1 MGTQALQN
9 STWQIIKLYLRIT
22 TKNNGWLFLVF
33 VGFGT
38 ASIVELLVVKFQYK
52 RLIDAVVSANSVTDT
67 MPILISIG
75 VILVTGKFVTHF
87 AAGLADFRIAK
98 VETENQKIITDYC
111 FNVLMSHSYSFYA
124 DNFVGSL
131 VAKTKR
137 FASAYNRLVARML
150 FNFSLSSIE
159 LIVTLSVAWS
169 LSAYLG
175 AFFTAWILVYVTS
188 IFFFARY
195 KQPFHGSVSA
205 ADSSVTSGLAD
216 AIGNFLAVKVFAATG
231 RESTAFQKRTRQQWQ
246 ASYTSERL
254 DCFFR
259 TFQALSVSGL
269 EVAGMAIVVYLWT
282 ESIITAGT
290 IVLMQTYFIALTGRL
305 WELRRAIVDFY
316 KDIADA
322 DEMVTI
328 LTTPPSVQ
336 DVRRPKQ
343 FTVTKGLI
351 EFNNLTFGYGSTPLF
366 TNFNLQVQP
375 KQRVGIVGSSGSG
388 KSTLFKLLL
397 RFVDITSGAILIDG
411 QDVKKVRQSAVRE
424 SIGYVSQEPYLFH
437 RSLYENIAYGKPN
450 ATKQQVVAAAKKA
463 HAHQFIQTLPN
474 GYNTLVGERGVKLS
488 GGERQRVSLARII
501 LHNAPIL
508 LLDEATSALDSVSE
522 QYIQSHLQTVMKGKT
537 ALVIAHR
544 ISTIQQLDRI
554 LVLEHG
560 NIVEDGTHASL
571 LRKKGVYASLWN
583 HQSDGYIGIE

>member
-1 MGTQALQN
+1 M
-9 STWQIIKLYLRIT
+9 
-22 TKNNGWLFLVF
+22 
-33 VGFGT
+33 
-38 ASIVELLVVKFQYK
+38 ELLVVKFQYK
-52 RLIDAVVSANSVTDT
+52 RLIDAVVSADIATDT
-67 MPILISIG
+67 IPILISIG
-75 VILVTGKFVTHF
+75 IILITGKFFTHF

-111 FNVLMSHSYSFYA
+111 FNTLMSHSYSFYA

-137 FASAYNRLVARML
+137 FASAYNRLLSRML

-169 LSAYLG
+169 LSVYLG
-175 AFFTAWILVYVTS
+175 AFFTAWITVYVTS

-216 AIGNFLAVKVFAATG
+216 AIGNFLAVKVFAATS
-231 RESTAFQKRTRQQWQ
+231 REGKSFQKRTRQQWH

-254 DCFFR
+254 DCYFR
-259 TFQALSVSGL
+259 TFQALFVSGL
-269 EVAGMAIVVYLWT
+269 EVTGMAIVVYLWT

-328 LTTPPSVQ
+328 LNIQPSVQ
-336 DVRRPKQ
+336 DVAKPKK
-343 FTVTKGLI
+343 FTVTKGAIQLT
-351 EFNNLTFGYGSTPLF
+351 NLSFGYGSTKLF
-366 TNFNLQVQP
+366 TDFNLRIEP
-375 KQRVGIVGSSGSG
+375 KERIGIVGTSGSG

-397 RFVDITSGAILIDG
+397 RFIDIDSGSIRIDN
-411 QDVKKVRQSAVRE
+411 QDIAQVRQAAVRE
-424 SIGYVSQEPYLFH
+424 RIGYVSQEPYLFH
-437 RSLYENIAYGKPN
+437 RSLYDNIAYGKPN
-450 ATKQQVVAAAKKA
+450 VSIDEVIKAAKKA
-463 HAHQFIQTLPN
+463 HAHSFISKLPN

-522 QYIQSHLQTVMKGKT
+522 KYIQAHLQTVMQGKT

-544 ISTIQQLDRI
+544 ISTIKQLDRI

-571 LRKKGVYASLWN
+571 LRKKGVYASLWD
-583 HQSDGYIGIE
+583 HQSDGYIGLE